1 VSQRTGGYANPILF
15 GLIGLLFF
23 ASGVIADSHDWQG
36 ALQDGSQITIDP
48 NTNKVIRTAEGI
60 SSPLWD
66 GVHSLDNGA
75 VIIVRNGVVIK
86 DAAIIEAQHEQERD
100 RLNAA
105 CMQLV
110 RKVCGE
116 HNECSDQPGCDPAR
130 QLLAMER
137 EELNESW
144 AGMVLETSTHCLE
157 GLGNEEF
164 FKACERASGEKTP
177 CEKLQLRV
185 CGEQAQCSERESCA
199 AANQLVAMEKQD
211 KFSVPGGFTYATA
224 QCRDV
229 LTSENG
235 FFKMCE

>member
-1 VSQRTGGYANPILF
+1 MPLRRMITT
-15 GLIGLLFF
+15 LLLLL
-23 ASGVIADSHDWQG
+23 SGVCFAETFSWQG
-36 ALQDGSQITIDP
+36 ALQDGSRITIDP
-48 NTNKVIRTAEGI
+48 DTNKVTRTADGV

-86 DAAIIEAQHEQERD
+86 DVAIIEAQREQERD

-110 RKVCGE
+110 KKVCGA
-116 HNECSDQPGCDPAR
+116 HNECEAYPACDPAR

-157 GLGNEEF
+157 GLGNEVF
-164 FKACERASGEKTP
+164 FKPCNKRRAGDETA
-177 CEKLQLRV
+177 CEKLRAKV
-185 CGEQAQCSERESCA
+185 CGEEDQCSGGEACSA
-199 AANQLVAMEKQD
+199 ARQLVAMEHQD
-211 KFSVPGGFTYATA
+211 RYSVPGGFTYATA
-224 QCRDV
+224 QCRDALV
-229 LTSENG
+229 EG
-235 FFKMCE
+235 ADFFRSCE

>member
-1 VSQRTGGYANPILF
+1 MLLRRMITTLLLMLSTVSL
-15 GLIGLLFF
+15 
-23 ASGVIADSHDWQG
+23 ADSHAWQG
-36 ALQDGSQITIDP
+36 ALQDGSHITIDP
-48 NTNKVIRTAEGI
+48 NTNKVTRSAEGV

-86 DAAIIEAQHEQERD
+86 DVAIIEAQHEQERD

-116 HNECSDQPGCDPAR
+116 HNECGSYPSCDPAR

-164 FKACERASGEKTP
+164 FQPCTQNNTGEKTP
-177 CEKLQLRV
+177 CEKLQAKV
-185 CGEQAQCSERESCA
+185 CGKEKQCNERESCSA
-199 AANQLVAMEKQD
+199 AKQLVSMEKQD

-229 LTSENG
+229 LVSDDE
-235 FFKMCE
+235 FFKGCE